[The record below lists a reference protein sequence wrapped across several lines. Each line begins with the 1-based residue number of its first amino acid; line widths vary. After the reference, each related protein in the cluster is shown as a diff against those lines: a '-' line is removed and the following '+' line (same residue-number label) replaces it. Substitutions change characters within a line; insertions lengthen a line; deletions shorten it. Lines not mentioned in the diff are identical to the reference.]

1 MADDYHRSWF
11 SVNRGRHPTY
21 RFARAEILSSINLWS
36 LTYFAKERASFVV
49 MPLSPTPWLV
59 AALAFVVLGFSR
71 GLHSSFGV
79 FNVALLDSFNWS
91 RGATAGIFSIVLT
104 VDAML
109 SPVAG
114 HLLDRFGTKRV
125 VIAGCLTLAVGLFLS
140 SRVSELWQLYIYFG
154 LLSAIGFTFTG
165 MVPHVFL
172 ISEWFT
178 SNRASAIGI
187 VYAGSGV
194 GLMVLAPLSAWL
206 IAGYGWARALEI
218 YGAVM
223 LIVLLP
229 PVWIVYQYGPFGEKL
244 RRHEHEKRD
253 QNQWT
258 SKLALKSAQF
268 WLLFFARVCAA
279 SGTTVIVTHQVAHVV
294 EVGYSQ
300 LLAASVFGLAGITS
314 SFGRVIFGFIADR
327 LSRQA
332 AYTLNIAMTLVG
344 VGALMVL
351 HDPRQTWLLY
361 VYVIF
366 FGIGFGSRA
375 VIFSALTADI
385 FSGKG
390 FGSILGYSTVA
401 VGVGGALGSWLGG
414 VLYDWTGSYIV
425 SFGLSALVLAVSDI
439 CIWLAAIPAVANYDK
454 RLWRDRAATDQM
466 RQT

>member
-1 MADDYHRSWF
+1 MR
-11 SVNRGRHPTY
+11 
-21 RFARAEILSSINLWS
+21 
-36 LTYFAKERASFVV
+36 
-49 MPLSPTPWLV
+49 LSPTPWLV

-91 RGATAGIFSIVLT
+91 RGATAGIFSVVLT
-104 VDAML
+104 IDAML

-114 HLLDRFGTKRV
+114 YLLDRYGAKKIV
-125 VIAGCLTLAVGLFLS
+125 LAGCLTLALGLFLS
-140 SRVSELWQLYIYFG
+140 SQVSELWHLYICFG
-154 LLSAIGFTFTG
+154 LITAFGFTFVG

-172 ISEWFT
+172 ISEWFS
-178 SNRASAIGI
+178 SNRASAIGV

-194 GLMVLAPLSAWL
+194 GIMILAPLSAWL
-206 IAGYGWARALEI
+206 IAAYGWARALEI
-218 YGAVM
+218 YAAVV
-223 LIVLLP
+223 LISLLP
-229 PVWIVYQYGPFGEKL
+229 LVWIFYQHGPFGEKL
-244 RRHEHEKRD
+244 RHHGQKRSE

-258 SKLALKSAQF
+258 AKLALKSLQF
-268 WLLFFARVCAA
+268 WLLFFARICAA
-279 SGTTVIVTHQVAHVV
+279 AGTTVIVTHQVAHVV

-300 LLAASVFGLAGITS
+300 LLAASIFGFAGITS
-314 SFGRVIFGFIADR
+314 SFGRVVFGFIADR

-332 AYTLNIAMTLVG
+332 AYTLNIAMTLIG
-344 VGALMVL
+344 VGALMIL
-351 HDPRQTWLLY
+351 RDPSQTWLLY

-414 VLYDWTGSYIV
+414 VYYDWTGSYLV
-425 SFGLSALVLAVSDI
+425 SFGLSALVLSLSDI
-439 CIWLAAIPAVANYDK
+439 CIWLAAVPSVANYDK
-454 RLWRDRAATDQM
+454 RLWRESPTARY
-466 RQT
+466 